1 MHKKYQINFSYLLQ
15 LSRADLSVDKAGMT
29 NDDVTKFIE
38 STKNVK
44 KCNIIQCN
52 EKIKKTHLY

>member
-44 KCNIIQCN
+44 KCNIIKCN